1 MLPTLESDRLV
12 LRPWRDEDAPFVLD
26 LYSRPEVMRYLGR
39 NPAVMTEL
47 SEARAKLAD
56 WMAFSGPLHGVWAIV
71 PHDSPRPVGTVLLK
85 LLPRTDQL
93 PPTETEIGWHLH
105 PDAWGR
111 GYATEAGYRLL
122 EHAWTNGLSTVLAVT
137 YPENLVSQAVCR
149 RLGMTWLG
157 STREYYDLTTELFSI
172 DAPQ

>member
-1 MLPTLESDRLV
+1 MLPTLDSDRLV
-12 LRPWRDEDAPFVLD
+12 LRPWRDDDAEFVLD

-39 NPAVMTEL
+39 NPVVLAGL
-47 SEARAKLAD
+47 DEAREKLAA
-56 WMAFSGPLHGVWAIV
+56 WMAFDGPLHGVWAIV
-71 PHDSPRPVGTVLLK
+71 PHGSERPVGTVLLK
-85 LLPRTDQL
+85 LLPRTDQA
-93 PPTETEIGWHLH
+93 PATETEIGWHLH

-122 EHAWTNGLSTVLAVT
+122 EHAWAGGLTTVLAVT

-157 STREYYDLTTELFSI
+157 STREYYDLNTELFRI
-172 DAPQ
+172 DAP